1 MMNVHQDYQNIM
13 YEKNSTLV
21 LPSQPSAAAQALLAP
36 PPHRSFTRYT
46 VPPNEGYPVSPGSL
60 CPTAPLPSAPLPS
73 APLPSA
79 PPPFAPHP
87 SAPQLQLFPPEP
99 QLPSAPQLQLDQS
112 ALLQRRRHRT
122 PPPPPRCR
130 TPPSFSELDKNV
142 PLAYGMLLG
151 FFWILSMDFFK

>member
-21 LPSQPSAAAQALLAP
+21 LPSLTPQPSAPAAQALLAP
-36 PPHRSFTRYT
+36 PPRRSFTRYT
-46 VPPNEGYPVSPGSL
+46 VPPNEGYPVSPGSM
-60 CPTAPLPSAPLPS
+60 CPT

-130 TPPSFSELDKNV
+130 TPPSSQTSESVEFEPIFALFFCV
-142 PLAYGMLLG
+142 PLLIS
-151 FFWILSMDFFK
+151 FFF